1 MSTSAPAG
9 RRSVLG
15 SKDRVKTAVA
25 AGLGTSVENY
35 DFIAYGTASA
45 LYFGAVFFPESD
57 RFVGTLLSFATLAV
71 GFVMRPLGGAIGGYF
86 ADKVGRKPVLVTAML
101 VMG

>member
-25 AGLGTSVENY
+25 AALGTSVENY

-71 GFVMRPLGGAIGGYF
+71 GFVMRPWEAPS
-86 ADKVGRKPVLVTAML
+86 AATSPTSSDASPSWSRR
-101 VMG
+101 